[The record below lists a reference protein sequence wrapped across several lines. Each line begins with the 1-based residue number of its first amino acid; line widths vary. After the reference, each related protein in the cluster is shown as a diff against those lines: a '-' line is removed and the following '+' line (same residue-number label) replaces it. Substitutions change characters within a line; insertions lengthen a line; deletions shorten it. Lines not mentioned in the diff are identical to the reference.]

1 MSIELVRQSN
11 YFILHCPLLLLLSV
25 FPSIRIFSKESA
37 VRIRWPKYWSF
48 SFSIS
53 PSNDYSCWFP
63 FWIDW
68 FELLAVRKTLKRL
81 LEHHSSKTSVLQCS
95 VFFMVQLSHPYMTT
109 EKKHSFDYID
119 HCQQS
124 DISAVTAFFQAS
136 FNFVAAVTVCSE
148 FGAPENIWSYLYF
161 SQQSWSAN
169 VSSNLVFHMM
179 YSAYELNKQCDS
191 IQPWWTPFPV
201 LNQSLPCLF

>member
-1 MSIELVRQSN
+1 MTIHVDFLFGLTGLSS
-11 YFILHCPLLLLLSV
+11 LLSERLSRDFLSTTV
-25 FPSIRIFSKESA
+25 LKHQFFSAQSSLWSNSHIRT
-37 VRIRWPKYWSF
+37 W
-48 SFSIS
+48 
-53 PSNDYSCWFP
+53 
-63 FWIDW
+63 
-68 FELLAVRKTLKRL
+68 LLK
-81 LEHHSSKTSVLQCS
+81 
-95 VFFMVQLSHPYMTT
+95 
-109 EKKHSFDYID
+109 KKHSFDYID